1 KLTQEAINEFGQ
13 ITALDWLQGFIKLLY
28 TKENKTKASA
38 FFSPGDDCLH
48 RIRQLISE
56 SRSALDICVFTITDD
71 RIVQR
76 LEEAQARGV
85 KIRIISDNDK
95 SMDSGSDLA
104 HLSKSGIDCRL
115 DRTDAHMH
123 HKFAISDQ
131 DLLLTGS
138 YNWTRAAA
146 AENDE
151 NIVITNNPRL
161 VRSFTRKFE
170 EIWSKLG

>member
-1 KLTQEAINEFGQ
+1 
-13 ITALDWLQGFIKLLY
+13 
-28 TKENKTKASA
+28 
-38 FFSPGDDCLH
+38 
-48 RIRQLISE
+48 
-56 SRSALDICVFTITDD
+56 
-71 RIVQR
+71 

-95 SMDSGSDLA
+95 SMDSGSDLT

-151 NIVITNNPRL
+151 NIVITDNPQL
-161 VRSFTRKFE
+161 VRSFTRSLRNFGPSSVEQSHSEGSFVCLHTEPWRVFLLPMKQAFLTALVC
-170 EIWSKLG
+170 STVFALGAPLKIKELRT

>member
-1 KLTQEAINEFGQ
+1 
-13 ITALDWLQGFIKLLY
+13 
-28 TKENKTKASA
+28 
-38 FFSPGDDCLH
+38 
-48 RIRQLISE
+48 
-56 SRSALDICVFTITDD
+56 
-71 RIVQR
+71 